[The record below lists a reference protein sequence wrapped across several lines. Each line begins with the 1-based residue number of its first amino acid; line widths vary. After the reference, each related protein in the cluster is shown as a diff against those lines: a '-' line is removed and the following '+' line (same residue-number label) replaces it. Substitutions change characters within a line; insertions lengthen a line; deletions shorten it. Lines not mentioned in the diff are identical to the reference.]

1 MSAPAC
7 TMVDDPGREDGAG
20 YGSVLERPTYC
31 TRCGRR
37 GTRPVR
43 TLATSGEEWA
53 ETVERWNRA
62 PERTCEGRAVVV
74 ARETAHREAA
84 AALYFGLPPGYR
96 VRRGADA
103 LAEEAEARRL
113 HRRSAR

>member
-1 MSAPAC
+1 
-7 TMVDDPGREDGAG
+7 MVK
-20 YGSVLERPTYC
+20 
-31 TRCGRR
+31 
-37 GTRPVR
+37 
-43 TLATSGEEWA
+43 
-53 ETVERWNRA
+53 
-62 PERTCEGRAVVV
+62 

-113 HRRSAR
+113 HGAPR

>member
-7 TMVDDPGREDGAG
+7 TMVDDPRGEDGAG
-20 YGSVLERPTYC
+20 LGSVLERPTVC

-43 TLATSGEEWA
+43 TLNTSGEEWA

-74 ARETAHREAA
+74 ARETAYREAA
-84 AALYFGLPPGYR
+84 AERYFGLPPGYR
-96 VRRGADA
+96 VRPGPDR

-113 HRRSAR
+113 HRRTAR